1 MLTEQIIRLKA
12 YVDEIKANPDKAW
25 EVPIGNKVKKDA
37 YYARASHALLSKKLD
52 ISTQT
57 LSGKTSA
64 AKSYV
69 PLMKELNDIM
79 VTEGVLIEHT
89 IASALE
95 LRRVTML
102 WWKGLSEEDKLN
114 LDHFGNSI
122 QFKKYIKGWRGGK
135 NYEKVTELGE
145 QLNKELIDKGV
156 LRDDY
161 LSVKERDKLLDKDF
175 IPKQEAT
182 AQRWRDLEVL
192 PLESVED
199 LLEPNS
205 SDEPF
210 VQLKHL
216 AANVMASYSAKSSK
230 NNVRDAYNH
239 LCAFLE
245 KSNIDT
251 SSRLKDILSEYLLV
265 RFKQDYIAPKL
276 EGDSLSPSTVPNLMS
291 SIRTILKRAR
301 ALKGL
306 DFHGYIDVEFTA
318 KGRTTD
324 SYKPYHKQERDGI
337 DSAIKKDIEDTNT
350 LRKPYKK
357 IGVGTYP
364 LDSNGHLKPGFGT
377 IENAR
382 YLFEEHLNC
391 TPVYFNS
398 AKTIEEKGF
407 LKIVGKL
414 ELGLHEIYKSWGVL
428 SIVDA
433 DVIAPFAFRLAQI
446 TGMNA
451 DPIFDLCIDDFV
463 KSHETIAKPCLRY
476 WKERSTGKKEL
487 LLDLFEAKLQ
497 WLSKKQSVEVQS
509 IFEDVI
515 ELTAD
520 IRKEAD
526 NSIKDKLFIFKSTGQ
541 TTYGEIKSFSN
552 SKNNTSIY
560 SNFVNR
566 HSLRNE
572 DGESLQFSI
581 SRFRPTF
588 VSEMLEAGVSIREIQ
603 LMLGHANIE
612 TTMNYLD
619 RLDFNR
625 IAREKLSEAL
635 SKIHQKTI
643 IPRNDKSGSNGVT
656 DNPERIIFTTP
667 LSGCA
672 NIFSPPDF
680 IRKLSSYVKGQ
691 PCSQYNKCLSCE
703 NVMLMVEHLPM
714 LFAMRRDYLLLTQRN
729 RIMETPYGY
738 VIEENLALLDE
749 VLNPKKSDF
758 SIEDLERAE
767 RLSVFEETAIVD
779 GVTA

>member
-1 MLTEQIIRLKA
+1 MLTEQIKKLRA
-12 YVDEIKANPDKAW
+12 YVDEIRSNPEKAW
-25 EVPIGNKVKKDA
+25 EVPVGNKVKKDN
-37 YYARASHALLSKKLD
+37 YYAMASDALLSKKLD
-52 ISTQT
+52 ISTQA
-57 LSGKTSA
+57 LGGKTSA
-64 AKSYV
+64 AESYV

-79 VTEGVLIEHT
+79 VDEGVLIERT
-89 IASALE
+89 ISSALE

-102 WWKGLSEEDKLN
+102 WWKGLSEEEKFN

-122 QFKKYIKGWRGGK
+122 KFKKYIKGWRGGK
-135 NYEKVTELGE
+135 NYEKVTEFGE
-145 QLNKELIDKGV
+145 QLNRELIDKGV
-156 LRDDY
+156 LRNDY
-161 LSVKERDKLLDKDF
+161 LSVKERDKLLDKEF
-175 IPKQEAT
+175 IPNQEAT
-182 AQRWRDLEVL
+182 AQRWRDLEAL

-205 SDEPF
+205 SEEPF

-230 NNVRDAYNH
+230 NNARDAYSH
-239 LCAFLE
+239 LCAFLQ
-245 KSNIDT
+245 KSNIDS
-251 SSRLKDILSEYLLV
+251 SSRLDGILSEYLLV
-265 RFKQDYIAPKL
+265 RFKQDYIVPKL
-276 EGDSLSPSTVPNLMS
+276 EDESLSPSTVPTMIS

-306 DFHGYIDVEFTA
+306 DFHGYIDIEVTL
-318 KGRTTD
+318 KGRVTD
-324 SYKPYHKQERDGI
+324 SYKPYVKEERDDI
-337 DSAIKKDIEDTNT
+337 DSAIKKDINDTNV
-350 LRKPYKK
+350 LRKPYEK
-357 IGVGTYP
+357 VAAGTYP
-364 LDSNGHLKPGFGT
+364 LDSKGHLKQGLGT
-377 IENAR
+377 IEDAR

-398 AKTIEEKGF
+398 AESIEEKGF

-414 ELGLHEIYKSWGVL
+414 ESGLHEIYKSWGVL

-463 KSHETIAKPCLRY
+463 QSHETISKPCLRY
-476 WKERSTGKKEL
+476 WKERSTGEKEL
-487 LLDLFEAKLQ
+487 ILDLFEAKLQ
-497 WLSKKQSVEVQS
+497 WLSKKQSIEVQS

-515 ELTAD
+515 ALTAS
-520 IRKEAD
+520 IRREAD
-526 NSIKDKLFIFKSTGQ
+526 DSIKDKLFIFKSTGQ
-541 TTYGEIKSFSN
+541 TTFGEVKSFSN
-552 SKNNTSIY
+552 AKNNTGIY
-560 SNFVNR
+560 TNFVNR
-566 HSLRNE
+566 HSLQNV
-572 DGESLQFSI
+572 DGEPLTFSI

-603 LMLGHANIE
+603 LMLGHSNIQ

-625 IAREKLSEAL
+625 FAREKLSEAL
-635 SKIHQKTI
+635 SKIHQRTI
-643 IPRNDKSGSNGVT
+643 VPKNAHSESGEERN
-656 DNPERIIFTTP
+656 NPERIIFSTP

-680 IRKLSSYVKGQ
+680 IRNLSGYVEGQ
-691 PCSQYNKCLSCE
+691 ACSQYNKCLSCE
-703 NVMLMVEHLPM
+703 NVMLAVNHLPM
-714 LFAMRRDYLLLTQRN
+714 LFAMRRDYLILTQRN

-767 RLSVFEETAIVD
+767 RLAVYEETAIVD

>member
-1 MLTEQIIRLKA
+1 MVTEQIKRLKA
-12 YVDEIKANPDKAW
+12 YVAEIKTNPDKAW
-25 EVPIGNKVKKDA
+25 EIPVGNKAKKDD
-37 YYARASHALLSKKLD
+37 YYAMASHALLSKELD
-52 ISTQT
+52 ISTQA
-57 LSGKTSA
+57 LGGKTSA

-79 VTEGVLIEHT
+79 INEGVLIERT

-95 LRRVTML
+95 LRRITML
-102 WWKGLSEEDKLN
+102 WWKGLSEEEKLN

-122 QFKKYIKGWRGGK
+122 KFKKYIKGWRGGK
-135 NYEKVTELGE
+135 NYEKVIELGE

-161 LSVKERDKLLDKDF
+161 LSVKDRDKLLDKEF

-182 AQRWRDLEVL
+182 AQRWRELEAL
-192 PLESVED
+192 SLESIED
-199 LLEPNS
+199 LLDPNS
-205 SDEPF
+205 SEEPF
-210 VQLKHL
+210 VQLKQL
-216 AANVMASYSAKSSK
+216 VANVMASYSAKSSK
-230 NNVRDAYNH
+230 SNFRDGYKH
-239 LCAFLE
+239 MCAFLE
-245 KSNIDT
+245 KSNVDT
-251 SSRLKDILSEYLLV
+251 SSHLKDILSEYLLV
-265 RFKQDYIAPKL
+265 RFKQDYVTPKL
-276 EGDSLSPSTVPNLMS
+276 EDESLSPLTVPTLIS

-306 DFHGYIDVEFTA
+306 DFHGYIDVEIEA

-324 SYKPYHKQERDGI
+324 SYKPYGKQERDDI
-337 DSAIKKDIEDTNT
+337 DSAIKKDIDVTNA
-350 LRKPYKK
+350 LRKPYEKVA
-357 IGVGTYP
+357 VGTYP
-364 LDSNGHLKPGFGT
+364 LDNKGHLKQGFGT

-451 DPIFDLCIDDFV
+451 DPIFDLCINDFV

-476 WKERSTGKKEL
+476 WKERSTGEKEL

-497 WLSKKQSVEVQS
+497 WLSKKQSIEVQS
-509 IFEDVI
+509 IFEVVI
-515 ELTAD
+515 GLTAE

-526 NSIKDKLFIFKSTGQ
+526 DSIKDKLFIFKSTGQ

-552 SKNNTSIY
+552 SKNNTGIY
-560 SNFVNR
+560 RNFVNR

-572 DGESLQFSI
+572 DGEPLLFSI

-603 LMLGHANIE
+603 LMLGHSNIQ

-625 IAREKLSEAL
+625 FAREKLSEAL
-635 SKIHQKTI
+635 SKIHQRTI
-643 IPRNDKSGSNGVT
+643 VPKNDKSVPSEERN
-656 DNPERIIFTTP
+656 NPDRIIFTTP

-680 IRKLSSYVKGQ
+680 IRNMPSYVEGQ
-691 PCSQYNKCLSCE
+691 ACSQYNKCLSCE
-703 NVMLMVEHLPM
+703 NVLLAANHLPM
-714 LFAMRRDYLLLTQRN
+714 LFAMRRDYLILTQRN

-767 RLSVFEETAIVD
+767 RLAVYEETAIVD